1 MLAKRMIEKREASR
15 LNPLTL
21 KHERSEERKGV
32 VLPAAHAADVPRP
45 RGAGKT
51 EFSTSRECERTK

>member
-21 KHERSEERKGV
+21 KHERSEGGKGGVFNSSRAAVAGRLTARGEYGVSYFERM
-32 VLPAAHAADVPRP
+32 
-45 RGAGKT
+45 
-51 EFSTSRECERTK
+51 

>member
-21 KHERSEERKGV
+21 KHERSEERKGGV
-32 VLPAAHAADVPRP
+32 FNSSRADVAGRLTA
-45 RGAGKT
+45 RGEYGV
-51 EFSTSRECERTK
+51 F